1 MAMRALNRILAAIA
15 ACAALTAQAGVGL
28 LQLPAPV
35 PGDGPVTLYYPT
47 AAADQAVQRGPFTLQ
62 LALDAA
68 PARGN
73 GHLVVVSHGSGGN
86 TWVHADLARTLVD
99 AGFVVAMPEHQ
110 GDNAR
115 DFSDA
120 GPKSWKRRPAEVSRA
135 IDAVQHD
142 ARFAPL
148 LTFDRIGM
156 FGMSAGGHTAL
167 SLAGGRWS
175 PARLRDHC
183 MAHLDEDFQSCVG
196 LATQLHGNLL
206 DGPKKA
212 VARFVIRQRLDDE
225 RWFTHDDPRFRA
237 VVSGVPFAADFD
249 PASLAVPRV
258 PLALVTSGRDTWLT
272 PRFHSGPILQA
283 CLPRC
288 ELLADMATAGHAA
301 LLSPPP
307 PPEVLG
313 PIARDL
319 LSDPPGFDRG
329 ELPAVNARIA
339 AFFRRHLLS
348 LE

>member
-1 MAMRALNRILAAIA
+1 MRALHGLLAALVG
-15 ACAALTAQAGVGL
+15 CATVAAQAGVGL

-35 PGDGPVTLYYPT
+35 TGDGPVTVFYPT
-47 AAADQAVQRGPFTLQ
+47 AASDQPVQRGPFALH
-62 LALDAA
+62 LAEGAV

-73 GHLVVVSHGSGGN
+73 GHLVVISHGSGGN
-86 TWVHADLARTLVD
+86 PWVHADLARALVD

-115 DFSDA
+115 DMA
-120 GPKSWKRRPAEVSRA
+120 HVGPESWRRRPAEVSRA
-135 IDAVQHD
+135 IDTVQHD
-142 ARFAPL
+142 NRLAPL
-148 LTFDRIGM
+148 LAFDSVGM

-175 PARLRDHC
+175 PAHLRDHC
-183 MAHLDEDFQSCVG
+183 MAHLAEDFQSCVG
-196 LATQLHGNLL
+196 LATRLRGNLL

-212 VARFVIRQRLDDE
+212 IATFVIRHRLDDE
-225 RWFTHDDPRFRA
+225 RWVTHEDPRIRA
-237 VVSGVPFAADFD
+237 VVAGVPFAADFD
-249 PASLAVPRV
+249 PASLATPRV
-258 PLALVTSGRDTWLT
+258 PLALVTAGGDAWLT
-272 PRFHSGPILQA
+272 PRFHSGAILHA

-288 ELLADMATAGHAA
+288 ELLADMPTAGHAA

-319 LSDPPGFDRG
+319 LSDPPGFDRH
-329 ELPAVNARIA
+329 ELPAVDARIV

>member
-1 MAMRALNRILAAIA
+1 MRVLHTLVASFM
-15 ACAALTAQAGVGL
+15 ACAAMAAQANVGL

-35 PGDGPVTLYYPT
+35 PGDGPVTVWYPT
-47 AAADQAVQRGPFTLQ
+47 AAPEQPVQRGPFALH
-62 LALDAA
+62 LAVSAA
-68 PARGN
+68 PVRGN
-73 GHLVVVSHGSGGN
+73 GHLVVISHGSGGN
-86 TWVHADLARTLVD
+86 PWVHADLARALVD
-99 AGFVVAMPEHQ
+99 AGFMVAMPEHQ

-115 DFSDA
+115 DPA
-120 GPKSWKRRPAEVSRA
+120 HPGPQTWQRRPAEVSRA

-142 ARFAPL
+142 GRLAPL
-148 LTFDRIGM
+148 LTFDSVGM

-183 MAHLDEDFQSCVG
+183 MAHLAEDFQSCVG
-196 LATQLHGNLL
+196 LATRLRGDLL
-206 DGPKKA
+206 DGPKKVIA
-212 VARFVIRQRLDDE
+212 TFVIRHRLDDE
-225 RWFTHDDPRFRA
+225 RWYTHDDPRIRA
-237 VVSGVPFAADFD
+237 VVAGVPFAADFD
-249 PASLAVPRV
+249 PASLATPRV
-258 PLALVTSGRDTWLT
+258 PLALVTSGRDAWLT

-288 ELLADMATAGHAA
+288 ELLADMPTAGHAA

-313 PIARDL
+313 AIARDL
-319 LSDPPGFDRG
+319 LSDPPGFDRRD
-329 ELPAVNARIA
+329 LPAVDARIV